1 VRSAFNKTSQCG
13 VTNYNPVGFE
23 ARNCDFR
30 QLYPCHTR
38 DIGKRHQIEMQF
50 SPDCKLQLARPSA
63 IPSSRSRTLCARTKD
78 QPDRLRRIGVLIGFA
93 ESDPAVQSWLAA
105 FRGALAKLGW
115 REGNNLRIELRW
127 AGYDLDRMK
136 TFAKELVDL
145 RPDAILSVTSPV
157 TDALLRTTQTIP
169 IVIATVADP
178 ISSGF
183 VTNLG
188 RPGGNVTG
196 FALYEPGMGGK
207 WVELLKQIAPGVTR
221 VALLFNPA
229 TTVPVKFYMSS
240 IEAAASS
247 FAIQASTAPVHA
259 KDEIEGVIASLAGN
273 PGAGLIAM
281 PDLFNTINRD
291 LIIAVAARYRVP
303 AIYFFRSFADS
314 GGLISYG
321 PDFAEQY
328 PQAAEYIDRILKGEK
343 PGDLPI
349 QMPIKVPLVINLK
362 TAKALGLEVPGQL
375 QQLADEV
382 IE

>member
-1 VRSAFNKTSQCG
+1 MPVPVPWVRAMRRREFIGALGSAAAW
-13 VTNYNPVGFE
+13 PIA
-23 ARNCDFR
+23 ARA
-30 QLYPCHTR
+30 Q
-38 DIGKRHQIEMQF
+38 
-50 SPDCKLQLARPSA
+50 
-63 IPSSRSRTLCARTKD
+63 

-105 FRGALAKLGW
+105 FRGALTKLGW
-115 REGNNLRIELRW
+115 TEGSNLQVELRW
-127 AGYDLDRMK
+127 AGYDPDRMK

-145 RPDAILSVTSPV
+145 RPDAILSVTTPV
-157 TDALLRTTQTIP
+157 TGALVRETQTIP

-196 FALYEPGMGGK
+196 FALYEPSMGGK
-207 WVELLKQIAPGVTR
+207 WLELLKRIAPGVTR

-259 KDEIEGVIASLAGN
+259 KDEIEGVIAALAGN
-273 PGAGLIAM
+273 PGAGLIVM

-291 LIIAVAARYRVP
+291 SIIAAAARYRVP

-314 GGLISYG
+314 GGLASYG

-349 QMPIKVPLVINLK
+349 QMPVKVPLIINLK
-362 TAKALGLEVPGQL
+362 TANALGLDVPL
-375 QQLADEV
+375 RLLNAADEV

>member
-1 VRSAFNKTSQCG
+1 MRRREFITLLGGATVAWPLAARAQQAG
-13 VTNYNPVGFE
+13 PV
-23 ARNCDFR
+23 
-30 QLYPCHTR
+30 
-38 DIGKRHQIEMQF
+38 
-50 SPDCKLQLARPSA
+50 
-63 IPSSRSRTLCARTKD
+63 
-78 QPDRLRRIGVLIGFA
+78 RRIGVLIGFA
-93 ESDPAVQSWLAA
+93 EADPDVQSWLAA

-115 REGNNLRIELRW
+115 TEGSNLRIELRS
-127 AGYDLDRMK
+127 AGDDPDRTQ

-145 RPDAILSVTSPV
+145 RPDAILSVTTPV
-157 TDALLRTTQTIP
+157 TGALVRETQTIP
-169 IVIATVADP
+169 IVIVTVADP

-183 VTNLG
+183 VTSLG
-188 RPGGNVTG
+188 HPGGNVTG

-207 WVELLKQIAPGVTR
+207 WLELLKQIAPGVTR

-259 KDEIEGVIASLAGN
+259 KDEIEGVIAALAGN
-273 PGAGLIAM
+273 PGAGLIVM
-281 PDLFNTINRD
+281 PDLFNNMNRD

-314 GGLISYG
+314 GGLASYG

-328 PQAAEYIDRILKGEK
+328 PRAAEYIDRILKGEK

-349 QMPIKVPLVINLK
+349 QMPVKVPLIINLK
-362 TAKALGLEVPGQL
+362 TANALGLDVPL
-375 QQLADEV
+375 RLLNAADEV

>member
-1 VRSAFNKTSQCG
+1 
-13 VTNYNPVGFE
+13 
-23 ARNCDFR
+23 
-30 QLYPCHTR
+30 
-38 DIGKRHQIEMQF
+38 M
-50 SPDCKLQLARPSA
+50 
-63 IPSSRSRTLCARTKD
+63 
-78 QPDRLRRIGVLIGFA
+78 
-93 ESDPAVQSWLAA
+93 
-105 FRGALAKLGW
+105 
-115 REGNNLRIELRW
+115 
-127 AGYDLDRMK
+127 
-136 TFAKELVDL
+136 
-145 RPDAILSVTSPV
+145 
-157 TDALLRTTQTIP
+157 TDALVRKTQTIP
-169 IVIATVADP
+169 IVIVTVADP

-183 VTNLG
+183 VTSLG

-207 WVELLKQIAPGVTR
+207 WLELLKQVAPGVTR

-247 FAIQASTAPVHA
+247 FAIQASTAPAHA
-259 KDEIEGVIASLAGN
+259 KDEIEGVIAALATN
-273 PGAGLIAM
+273 PGAGLIVM

-291 LIIAVAARYRVP
+291 LIIAAAARYGVP

-328 PQAAEYIDRILKGEK
+328 PQAAKYIDRILKGEK

-349 QMPIKVPLVINLK
+349 QMAIKVPLIINLK
-362 TAKALGLEVPGQL
+362 TAKELGLVEPGQL

>member
-1 VRSAFNKTSQCG
+1 MRRREFISLLGG
-13 VTNYNPVGFE
+13 VAAWP
-23 ARNCDFR
+23 
-30 QLYPCHTR
+30 
-38 DIGKRHQIEMQF
+38 
-50 SPDCKLQLARPSA
+50 LAAHAQQAQRM
-63 IPSSRSRTLCARTKD
+63 
-78 QPDRLRRIGVLIGFA
+78 RRIGGLIGFA
-93 ESDPAVQSWLAA
+93 EANPDVQSWLAA

-115 REGNNLRIELRW
+115 TEGSNFQIEVRW
-127 AGYDLDRMK
+127 AGYDSDRMK

-145 RPDAILSVTSPV
+145 RPDAILSVTTPV
-157 TDALLRTTQTIP
+157 TNALIRETQTIP

-196 FALYEPGMGGK
+196 FALYEPSMGGK
-207 WVELLKQIAPGVTR
+207 WLELLKRIAPGVTR

-247 FAIQASTAPVHA
+247 FAIQASTAPVTA
-259 KDEIEGVIASLAGN
+259 NDEIQGVIAALADNRG
-273 PGAGLIAM
+273 GGLIVM
-281 PDLFNTINRD
+281 PDLFNTVNRD
-291 LIIAVAARYRVP
+291 LIIALAARYRVP
-303 AIYFFRSFADS
+303 AIYFFRAFADA

-321 PDFAEQY
+321 GDFAEQY

-349 QMPIKVPLVINLK
+349 QMPVKVPLIINLK
-362 TAKALGLEVPGQL
+362 TANALGLDLPL
-375 QQLADEV
+375 RLLNAADEV

>member
-1 VRSAFNKTSQCG
+1 MRRREFVALVSGAAAVWPIATRAQQTGSVRR
-13 VTNYNPVGFE
+13 V
-23 ARNCDFR
+23 
-30 QLYPCHTR
+30 
-38 DIGKRHQIEMQF
+38 
-50 SPDCKLQLARPSA
+50 
-63 IPSSRSRTLCARTKD
+63 
-78 QPDRLRRIGVLIGFA
+78 GVLIGFA
-93 ESDPAVQSWLAA
+93 ETDPAVQSWLGA
-105 FRGALAKLGW
+105 FRGALANLGW
-115 REGNNLRIELRW
+115 TEGRNLKIEVRW
-127 AGYDLDRMK
+127 AGDDPDRMK

-145 RPDAILSVTSPV
+145 RPDAILSVTTPV
-157 TDALLRTTQTIP
+157 TGALVRETQTIP

-188 RPGGNVTG
+188 RPGGNLTG
-196 FALYEPGMGGK
+196 FALYEPSMGGK
-207 WVELLKQIAPGVTR
+207 WLEMLMQVAPGVTR

-229 TTVPVKFYMSS
+229 TSVPVKFYMAS
-240 IEAAASS
+240 IQAAASS
-247 FAIQASTAPVHA
+247 FAVQTSTAPVHT
-259 KDEIEGVIASLAGN
+259 KDEIDGVVAALASN
-273 PGAGLIAM
+273 PGAGLIVM

-321 PDFAEQY
+321 PDFAPQY

-343 PGDLPI
+343 PGNLPI

-362 TAKALGLEVPGQL
+362 TANALGLNVPHGL
-375 QQLADEV
+375 LNAADEV

>member
-1 VRSAFNKTSQCG
+1 MRRRVFIKGIVGSATAW
-13 VTNYNPVGFE
+13 P
-23 ARNCDFR
+23 
-30 QLYPCHTR
+30 
-38 DIGKRHQIEMQF
+38 
-50 SPDCKLQLARPSA
+50 LAVHA
-63 IPSSRSRTLCARTKD
+63 
-78 QPDRLRRIGVLIGFA
+78 QQGEHMRRIGVLIGFT
-93 ESDPAVQSWLAA
+93 ETDPDVQSWLAT

-115 REGNNLRIELRW
+115 TEGSNLRIEVRW
-127 AGYDLDRMK
+127 ARDDPDRIK

-145 RPDAILSVTSPV
+145 RPDAILSVTTPV
-157 TDALLRTTQTIP
+157 TGALVRETQTIP
-169 IVIATVADP
+169 IVIVTVADP

-188 RPGGNVTG
+188 RPGGNLTG
-196 FALYEPGMGGK
+196 FALYEPSMGGK
-207 WVELLKQIAPGVTR
+207 WLEWLKRIAPGVTR

-259 KDEIEGVIASLAGN
+259 KDEIEGVIAALAGS
-273 PGAGLIAM
+273 PGAGLIVM
-281 PDLFNTINRD
+281 PDIFNTINRD
-291 LIIAVAARYRVP
+291 LITAVAARYRVP
-303 AIYFFRSFADS
+303 AVYFYRSFAVS

-321 PDFAEQY
+321 PDFGPQY

-349 QMPIKVPLVINLK
+349 QMPVNVPLLINLK
-362 TAKALGLEVPGQL
+362 TANALGLDVPL
-375 QQLADEV
+375 RLLNAADEV

>member
-1 VRSAFNKTSQCG
+1 MRRREFISLLGGALTAWPFAAQAQQR
-13 VTNYNPVGFE
+13 E
-23 ARNCDFR
+23 R
-30 QLYPCHTR
+30 
-38 DIGKRHQIEMQF
+38 M
-50 SPDCKLQLARPSA
+50 
-63 IPSSRSRTLCARTKD
+63 
-78 QPDRLRRIGVLIGFA
+78 RRIGVLIGFA
-93 ESDPAVQSWLAA
+93 ENDPAVQSWLAA
-105 FRGALAKLGW
+105 FRGALTKLGW
-115 REGNNLRIELRW
+115 TEGSNLRIELRW
-127 AGYDLDRMK
+127 AGDDSDKMK

-145 RPDAILSVTSPV
+145 RPDAILSVTTPV
-157 TDALLRTTQTIP
+157 TGALVRETQTIP

-196 FALYEPGMGGK
+196 FALYEPSMGGK
-207 WVELLKQIAPGVTR
+207 WLEWLKRIAPGVTR

-259 KDEIEGVIASLAGN
+259 KDEIEGVIAALADS
-273 PGAGLIAM
+273 PGAGLIVM

-291 LIIAVAARYRVP
+291 SIIAVAARYRVP

-328 PQAAEYIDRILKGEK
+328 PRAAEYIDRILKGEK

-349 QMPIKVPLVINLK
+349 QMPVKVPLIINLK
-362 TAKALGLEVPGQL
+362 TANALGLDVPL
-375 QQLADEV
+375 RLLNAADEV

>member
-1 VRSAFNKTSQCG
+1 
-13 VTNYNPVGFE
+13 
-23 ARNCDFR
+23 
-30 QLYPCHTR
+30 
-38 DIGKRHQIEMQF
+38 
-50 SPDCKLQLARPSA
+50 
-63 IPSSRSRTLCARTKD
+63 
-78 QPDRLRRIGVLIGFA
+78 
-93 ESDPAVQSWLAA
+93 
-105 FRGALAKLGW
+105 
-115 REGNNLRIELRW
+115 
-127 AGYDLDRMK
+127 
-136 TFAKELVDL
+136 
-145 RPDAILSVTSPV
+145 
-157 TDALLRTTQTIP
+157 
-169 IVIATVADP
+169 VIATVADP

-196 FALYEPGMGGK
+196 FALYEPSMGGK
-207 WVELLKQIAPGVTR
+207 WLEWLKRIAPGVTR

-259 KDEIEGVIASLAGN
+259 KEQIEGVIAALAGN
-273 PGAGLIAM
+273 PGAGLIVM

-314 GGLISYG
+314 GGLASYG
-321 PDFAEQY
+321 PDFAPQY

-349 QMPIKVPLVINLK
+349 QMPVTVPLIINLK
-362 TAKALGLEVPGQL
+362 TANALGLDVPL
-375 QQLADEV
+375 RLLNAADEV